1 MIVDDRHLSRMIV
14 EQVLCYLCIEQEV
27 RIVELFHNKYMFK
40 GFYKI
45 LLNAKI
51 TNKFRNIKNFTYFCI
66 KINVNDDV
74 FK

>member
-1 MIVDDRHLSRMIV
+1 
-14 EQVLCYLCIEQEV
+14 
-27 RIVELFHNKYMFK
+27 MFK